1 MTSTPMSGGGVAADK
16 RERAYKAAA
25 TITREQMRRDAP
37 ERARVLDEVEKS
49 DVVVVTGQYDRV
61 QQVLEAL
68 AVEHAVIHPDE
79 LDRLSLRPEQLLIIN
94 CPGQIS
100 SHAVTRVRAFVEA
113 GGSLFTTDW
122 ALKHVIE
129 PAFPGVLAFNERP
142 TADDVVRIEVKDH
155 DNIYLQGVMDGQD
168 DPQWW
173 LEGSSYP
180 IRILDTERVKVL
192 ITSKELGE
200 KYGEEPIA
208 VWFRWGEGEVF
219 HMISHYYLQRTEL
232 RTQRHQA
239 PAASYFAEKDIACDA
254 QMCVEVADL
263 SLADVES
270 AKPSASFMANVMIA
284 KKEKALGQMRER
296 GKSEVRTEA
305 RAESGES
312 GGTDEPDC

>member
-1 MTSTPMSGGGVAADK
+1 MTPKAGNDK

-68 AVEHAVIHPDE
+68 EVEHTVIHPHE
-79 LDRLSLRPEQLLIIN
+79 LDRLTLRPEQLLIVN

-100 SHAVTRVRAFVEA
+100 SHAITRIRAFVEA

-122 ALKHVIE
+122 ALKHVVE

-142 TADDVVRIEVKDH
+142 TADDVVRIEVKDP

-173 LEGSSYP
+173 LEAPSYP
-180 IRILDTERVKVL
+180 IRIVDTERVQVL

-200 KYGEEPIA
+200 KYGEEPVA
-208 VWFRWGEGEVF
+208 VWFRWGKGEVF

-239 PAASYFAEKDIACDA
+239 PAASYFAEKGLDVSLDMCADIG
-254 QMCVEVADL
+254 DL

-270 AKPSASFMANVMIA
+270 AKPSASFMANVMIE
-284 KKEKALGQMRER
+284 KKEKALRRM
-296 GKSEVRTEA
+296 
-305 RAESGES
+305 RAEADAKQSAQENHAQ
-312 GGTDEPDC
+312 E

>member
-1 MTSTPMSGGGVAADK
+1 MTSTAKPTEPAADK
-16 RERAYKAAA
+16 RERAYRAAA
-25 TITREQMRRDAP
+25 TITREQLRRDAP

-68 AVEHAVIHPDE
+68 EVEHTVIHAHE
-79 LDRLSLRPEQLLIIN
+79 LDRLTLRPRQLLVVN
-94 CPGQIS
+94 CPGQVS
-100 SHAVTRVRAFVEA
+100 SQAITRIRAFVEA

-129 PAFPGVLAFNERP
+129 SAFPGVLAFNERP
-142 TADDVVRIEVKDH
+142 TADDVVRIEVKDP

-173 LEGSSYP
+173 LEASSYP
-180 IRILDTERVKVL
+180 IRIVDTERVQVL

-200 KYGEEPIA
+200 KYGEEPVA
-208 VWFRWGEGEVF
+208 VWFRWDEGEVF

-239 PAASYFAEKDIACDA
+239 PAASYFEEKGVGLSAMMSAD
-254 QMCVEVADL
+254 VADL
-263 SLADVES
+263 SLSDIES
-270 AKPSASFMANVMIA
+270 AKPSAAFMTNVMIE
-284 KKEKALGQMRER
+284 KKERALRLLREKARSEATAER
-296 GKSEVRTEA
+296 PAEA
-305 RAESGES
+305 DKGEEDESF
-312 GGTDEPDC
+312 